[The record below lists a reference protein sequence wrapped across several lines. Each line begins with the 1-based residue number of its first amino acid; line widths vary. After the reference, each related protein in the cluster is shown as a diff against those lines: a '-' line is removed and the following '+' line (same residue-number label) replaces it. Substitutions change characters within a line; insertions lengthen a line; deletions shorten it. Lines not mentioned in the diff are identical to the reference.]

1 MAEFLAQHSA
11 LIGLLLITLVFIAFV
26 IERYP
31 PEVVACCG
39 AIAFLLCGYLD
50 TRQISDDKS
59 AAMVFRAQEL
69 EKLGKGESGPD
80 KALLDKLR
88 KNARIVRK

>member
-11 LIGLLLITLVFIAFV
+11 LIGLALITLVFIAFV

-50 TRQISDDKS
+50 TRQISDVFS
-59 AAMVFRAQEL
+59 NPAPITIAAMFVL
-69 EKLGKGESGPD
+69 SGT
-80 KALLDKLR
+80 LIRTGVLD
-88 KNARIVRK
+88 AAPAFC